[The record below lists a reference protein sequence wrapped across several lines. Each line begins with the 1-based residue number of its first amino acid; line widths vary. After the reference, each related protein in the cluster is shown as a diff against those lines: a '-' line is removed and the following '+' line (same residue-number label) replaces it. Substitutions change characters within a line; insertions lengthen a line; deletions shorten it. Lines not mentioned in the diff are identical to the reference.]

1 MYAKNSEE
9 GMVGARG
16 DQSQRKEVGKVD
28 QAPGRVLFSSLSGVC
43 TWLLSKS

>member
-28 QAPGRVLFSSLSGVC
+28 QVPARVLFSSLSGVC
-43 TWLLSKS
+43 TWLFSES